1 MYDENGKPI
10 PEDPWSS
17 IVDLMSAL
25 VLVLFLA
32 VIFFVTN
39 LSEASSALESERAVM
54 AEKSVIL
61 SDTQNKLATANA
73 QNLDLIARE
82 ERLLS
87 DKKALESK
95 AALLLADQARLIK
108 EQEKLKAEQ
117 LALLQER
124 SELKAQKDQLLGDK
138 SKLLGDKNKLLGDK
152 NKLLGDKNKLLGDK
166 AALTNKT
173 QALNAQVLK
182 LQAAI
187 KEAAAQR
194 TSLMNQ
200 LESTFNQKS
209 TQGVS
214 LDKEG
219 GKIILKSEVLFP
231 VGQAEL
237 TTEGK
242 KNLGKISAA
251 LIEVLKESEFRAQV
265 EGIMIEGHT
274 SQAGPFRKNL
284 ELSAQRSM
292 HTLQFLLSLPQ
303 LKKSDVQLKR
313 LFFAGAFGESR
324 PILKKNGQ
332 EDEVKSRRIEI
343 RLLFNQAHIKGL
355 TDALSK

>member
-138 SKLLGDKNKLLGDK
+138 S
-152 NKLLGDKNKLLGDK
+152 KLLGDKNKLLGDK

-313 LFFAGAFGESR
+313 LFLPVPLERVDLF
-324 PILKKNGQ
+324 LKRM
-332 EDEVKSRRIEI
+332 VKKMR
-343 RLLFNQAHIKGL
+343 
-355 TDALSK
+355 

>member
-1 MYDENGKPI
+1 MYDENGKLI

-39 LSEASSALESERAVM
+39 LSEASSALESERAIV
-54 AEKSVIL
+54 AEKSAVL
-61 SDTQNKLATANA
+61 SDTQSKLQNANA

-87 DKKALESK
+87 DKKALELK
-95 AALLLADQARLIK
+95 ASQLVADQARLIDK
-108 EQEKLKAEQ
+108 QEQLKAEQ
-117 LALLQER
+117 LALLRER
-124 SELKAQKDQLLGDK
+124 NELKAQQSRLLDDK
-138 SKLLGDKNKLLGDK
+138 SRLLGDKNRLLGDK
-152 NKLLGDKNKLLGDK
+152 E
-166 AALTNKT
+166 ALTSQT
-173 QALNAQVLK
+173 QRLNAQVLK

-194 TSLMNQ
+194 NSLMNQ
-200 LESTFNQKS
+200 LESTFKQRNA
-209 TQGVS
+209 QGVS

-231 VGQAEL
+231 TGQAEL
-237 TTEGK
+237 TKSGQN
-242 KNLGKISAA
+242 NLSKISAS
-251 LIEVLKESEFRAQV
+251 LIEVLNDQSFRSQV
-265 EGIMIEGHT
+265 EGVMIEGHT

-284 ELSAQRSM
+284 ELSAQRAM
-292 HTLQFLLSLPQ
+292 HTLQYLLDLPQ
-303 LKKSDVQLKR
+303 LKTSDAELKR

-324 PILKKNGQ
+324 PVLKNNGQ

-343 RLLFNQAHIKGL
+343 RLLFNQSQIKGL
-355 TDALSK
+355 TDAISQ

>member
-152 NKLLGDKNKLLGDK
+152 NKLLGDK

-237 TTEGK
+237 TAEGK